1 MSQKCFRRLFWRA
14 ACLGRSCNSAI
25 LGKWEEMGLLRQGKL
40 ENTLLVQF
48 ALRPQTMPRSNK
60 KGGRHICGK
69 PGIWRQ
75 FQRVNGVGGALLT
88 ICYLLVMN
96 WDRRVKLLN
105 LHLARNDFKFFFL
118 IILSWACEIDMCAS
132 FCQRKIVGTDIF
144 LFWAARIWGK
154 LFQKHFCYHS
164 YPLARRY
171 RRRWWRC
178 QNIFHIS
185 TEDAL

>member
-1 MSQKCFRRLFWRA
+1 
-14 ACLGRSCNSAI
+14 
-25 LGKWEEMGLLRQGKL
+25 MGLLRQGKL

-88 ICYLLVMN
+88 IWYLLVMN

-105 LHLARNDFKFFFL
+105 LHLARNYFKFFFS
-118 IILSWACEIDMCAS
+118 IVLSWVCEIDMCFFLSEENSRNRYFPVLSSSDMRETFPKTLLLS
-132 FCQRKIVGTDIF
+132 F
-144 LFWAARIWGK
+144 LSARSPLPQEVVTMPKYI
-154 LFQKHFCYHS
+154 S
-164 YPLARRY
+164 Y
-171 RRRWWRC
+171 
-178 QNIFHIS
+178 
-185 TEDAL
+185 